1 MKSRGMKHS
10 NQVREFI
17 ISDRGLNL
25 IEIYLGPNGVLL
37 GSEREEQKLQKL
49 KGQALI
55 DQQERKEMARRRQEN
70 GNGIAKQKK
79 QKIGK

>member
-17 ISDRGLNL
+17 ISNRGLNL
-25 IEIYLGPNGVLL
+25 VEIYLGPHGILL

-55 DQQERKEMARRRQEN
+55 DQDERREMARRRQ
-70 GNGIAKQKK
+70 GNGFGKQPKQKT
-79 QKIGK
+79 GK

>member
-10 NQVREFI
+10 NQVREFV
-17 ISDRGLNL
+17 ISNRGLNL
-25 IEIYLGPNGVLL
+25 VEIYIGPNGILV

-55 DQQERKEMARRRQEN
+55 DQDQRREMARRRQ
-70 GNGIAKQKK
+70 GNGFVKQPKQKT
-79 QKIGK
+79 GK